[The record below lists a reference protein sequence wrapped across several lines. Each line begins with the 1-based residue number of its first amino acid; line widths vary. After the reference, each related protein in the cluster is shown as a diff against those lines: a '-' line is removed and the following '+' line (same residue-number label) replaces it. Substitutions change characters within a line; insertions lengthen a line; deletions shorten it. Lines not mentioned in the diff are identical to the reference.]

1 MKLDCAKNSL
11 SPSYGRLFYC
21 TNQINFMKG
30 IFKMKKSLKILS
42 LFLALLMILS
52 VCVACGGTETETTAE
67 KSTEQVT
74 ETSATETETEFFPE
88 ISKKDYDSTFH
99 IYTQQSCNVPKYH
112 WVEESEGDALSEAI
126 FARQEKIR
134 DYLGV
139 EIVGSQAGDHMTY
152 TEAFK
157 TAVKNKDDS
166 IQIMLSH
173 VHSGIESLITG
184 NYLRDFTTIE
194 EINLDNDYW
203 NMNFMEGLSINGHMY
218 LGNNDYDILYT
229 NVITFNKKMM
239 DQYGDALESDVYT
252 LVKDYKWTLD
262 RMISLASMV
271 YIDATA
277 DGKTEDDTFGIT
289 GIQWVEFIG
298 FLHAS
303 GLNYIGVGDS
313 GNYEVVVYNSLNQ
326 AKTADLVEKLSA
338 MVASDYAWFRYRIES
353 TPVIN
358 VNTGRTLMGI
368 ISTNSLPGLCDY
380 DVEFGVLP
388 YPMYDEAQ
396 KDVGYRHLQWG
407 GYLCIP
413 SYASNPVMIG
423 ETVEMLAFY
432 SADVNYTFYEKLLGK
447 QVADM
452 PLDRQ
457 MLEIV
462 WDTICPEFGQAYT
475 EATGSWLY
483 MLPELTWVNA
493 TNNLASYVKAK
504 ETSSNKKIKKFIVE
518 VEKLG

>member
-1 MKLDCAKNSL
+1 
-11 SPSYGRLFYC
+11 
-21 TNQINFMKG
+21 
-30 IFKMKKSLKILS
+30 MKKSLRILS
-42 LFLALLMILS
+42 LLLALVMTVS
-52 VCVACGGTETETTAE
+52 AFAACNSGDTEATTEASSQQATETA
-67 KSTEQVT
+67 
-74 ETSATETETEFFPE
+74 ATETETEYFPD
-88 ISKKDYDSTFH
+88 IAQKDYDTTFH

-126 FARQEKIR
+126 FARQEKVR

-139 EIVGSQAGDHMTY
+139 EIVGSQGYDHMTY
-152 TEAFK
+152 TEGFK

-184 NYLRDFTTIE
+184 NYLRDFTTMD

-203 NMNFMEGLSINGHMY
+203 NMNFMDGLSLNGHMY
-218 LGNNDYDILYT
+218 LGNNNFDILYT

-252 LVKDYKWTLD
+252 MVLDYKWTLD
-262 RMISLASMV
+262 QMISLASMV
-271 YIDATA
+271 YIDATS

-303 GLNYIGVGDS
+303 GLNYIGVGES
-313 GNYEVVVYNSLNQ
+313 GNYEVVVYNEVNQ
-326 AKTADLVEKLSA
+326 AKTADLVDKLA
-338 MVASDYAWFRYRIES
+338 QMVASDYAWFRYRIES

-407 GYLCIP
+407 GYLCVP
-413 SYASNPVMIG
+413 SYSSNPVMIG
-423 ETVEMLAFY
+423 ETVEMLAFF
-432 SADVNYTFYEKLLGK
+432 SDDVNVAFYEKLLGK

-457 MLEIV
+457 MLELV

-493 TNNLASYVKAK
+493 TQNLASYVKSK
-504 ETSSNKKIKKFIVE
+504 ETSSNKKIKKFFAEID
-518 VEKLG
+518 KINK

>member
-1 MKLDCAKNSL
+1 
-11 SPSYGRLFYC
+11 
-21 TNQINFMKG
+21 
-30 IFKMKKSLKILS
+30 MKKSFRILS
-42 LFLALLMILS
+42 LILALVITLS
-52 VCVACGGTETETTAE
+52 TFVSCDGAEEENTTTAE
-67 KSTEQVT
+67 NEQTVESTVQ
-74 ETSATETETEFFPE
+74 ETESEYFPD
-88 ISKKDYDSTFH
+88 IAKKDYGTTFH
-99 IYTQQSCNVPKYH
+99 LYNQQSSNVTKYH
-112 WVEESEGDALSEAI
+112 WVEESSGDALSESI
-126 FARQEKIR
+126 FARQEMIR
-134 DYLGV
+134 EYLGV
-139 EIVGSQAGDHMTY
+139 EIVASEGGSHMTY

-166 IQIMLSH
+166 IQLMLSH

-184 NYLRDFTTIE
+184 NYLRDFTTID

-203 NMNFMEGLSINGHMY
+203 NMNFMEGLALNDHMY
-218 LGNNDYDILYT
+218 LGNNNFNILYT

-252 LVKDYKWTLD
+252 LVNDYKWTLD
-262 RMISLASMV
+262 QMISLASMV
-271 YIDATA
+271 YIDATS
-277 DGKTEDDTFGIT
+277 DGKTADDTFGIT

-303 GLNYIGVGDS
+303 GLNYIDIGDS
-313 GNYEVVVYNSLNQ
+313 GKYEIVVYNELNQ
-326 AKTADLVEKLSA
+326 AKTADLIDKLSQ
-338 MVASDYAWFRYRIES
+338 MVASDYAWFRYRIED

-368 ISTNSLPGLCDY
+368 ISTNSLPNLCDY

-407 GYLCIP
+407 GYLCVP
-413 SYASNPVMIG
+413 SYSSNPVMIG
-423 ETVEMLAFY
+423 ETVEMLAYF
-432 SADVNYTFYEKLLGK
+432 SDDVNVTFYEKLLGK

-457 MLEIV
+457 MLELV
-462 WDTICPEFGQAYT
+462 WDTICPEFGQAYA
-475 EATGSWLY
+475 EASGSWLY

-493 TNNLASYVKAK
+493 TQNVASYVKSK
-504 ETSSNKKIKKFIVE
+504 ESSSNKKIKKFLLE